1 MAVTLP
7 VTLPKTVDV
16 TRLKVK
22 CTTALKLAYNTCV
35 TKDLVAGHVGEVY
48 ARLEVGV
55 AMPQHECQTIGA
67 SARFDFD
74 RSNMTS
80 TETGELEYS
89 DVLSLVDT
97 NWDKFVRV
105 IVAGLIVTD
114 GEKNIATKK
123 PEKIILQIGVYM
135 HDKSVRMWV
144 RRFVDIDLAKYGI
157 AEAPE

>member
-1 MAVTLP
+1 
-7 VTLPKTVDV
+7 
-16 TRLKVK
+16 
-22 CTTALKLAYNTCV
+22 
-35 TKDLVAGHVGEVY
+35 
-48 ARLEVGV
+48 
-55 AMPQHECQTIGA
+55 
-67 SARFDFD
+67 
-74 RSNMTS
+74 MTS